1 MTSAIQTFIQSHHNI
16 VVITGAGVSTASG
29 IPDYRDVNGEWKH
42 SRPMEYKSFVSSKL
56 ARQRYWARSA
66 LGRERFK
73 KACPNAAHVSLAEL
87 EAQGK
92 ISLVITQNVDGLHQR
107 AGSNNVIDLHGSLDE
122 VVCLECKT
130 RVKRDEIQQYLMLN
144 NPSLEVFD
152 TSLLPDGD
160 VQFEALDFSL
170 INYPDCEAC
179 GGIIKPDVVFYGEG
193 VPRHRV
199 DSCFSALD
207 QADALF
213 VVGSSLMVYSGFR
226 FARFAHEN
234 NKPIAMI
241 NHGVTRADHLLS
253 LKLEQDCGEV
263 LSSLVLSSKLRNET
277 Q

>member
-1 MTSAIQTFIQSHHNI
+1 MISAIQTFIQSNQNI

-29 IPDYRDVNGEWKH
+29 IPDYRDLNGEWKH
-42 SRPMEYKSFVSSKL
+42 SRPMEYKDFVSSNL

-73 KACPNAAHVSLAEL
+73 KACPNVAHVSLAEL
-87 EAQGK
+87 EAQK
-92 ISLVITQNVDGLHQR
+92 EISLIITQNVDGLHQR
-107 AGSNNVIDLHGSLDE
+107 AGSKNLINLHGSLDE

-144 NPSLEVFD
+144 NPCLEMFD
-152 TSLLPDGD
+152 TALLPDGD
-160 VQFEALDFSL
+160 VQFEAVDFSS
-170 INYPDCEAC
+170 IDYPDCEAC
-179 GGIIKPDVVFYGEG
+179 GGIIKPDVVFYGEA

-199 DSCFSALD
+199 DSCFSALA
-207 QADALF
+207 QADALL
-213 VVGSSLMVYSGFR
+213 VVGSSLMVYSGYR
-226 FARFAHEN
+226 FARYAHEK

-263 LSSLVLSSKLRNET
+263 LSSLV
-277 Q
+277 